1 MLPINKIYV
10 DSRHKTPSSKSD
22 SEFEIQ
28 LKEPINLP
36 DNCVCVVSDV
46 IFKNTI
52 STIEVLNENIYVR
65 VNNVDKIVK
74 LDNRNYNVIDLGGHI
89 TAKINAAYRTEAN
102 PTPFKFLDD
111 TVNTKK

>member
-46 IFKNTI
+46 I
-52 STIEVLNENIYVR
+52 L
-65 VNNVDKIVK
+65 KIQSQ
-74 LDNRNYNVIDLGGHI
+74 L
-89 TAKINAAYRTEAN
+89 
-102 PTPFKFLDD
+102 
-111 TVNTKK
+111 